1 MKKNFM
7 LIVALAAALFFAA
20 PMTSEASDGEVK
32 GNWKADSTGWWYEFE
47 DGTYYTDGF
56 YEIDGVTYYF
66 DKVGYMATGWKK
78 VDYQWYYFQESG
90 AMVTGWN
97 VINGSWYYLEPEF
110 GWMFEEGTC
119 EIDEKLYLFD
129 KDGAW
134 MGTPGWNELFH
145 NGYNDDSTWY
155 YLDANGNVCTGWQA
169 IGGKWYY
176 FSEGDDWDNKGYMYE
191 NNKYTIME
199 NDEPVEYLFGAD
211 GAWIE
216 STGWNYAG
224 GWYYITANKE
234 YATGWQ
240 AINGEWYYFEPNEEA
255 YNYGMMYSFGER
267 YIEEEDKTYF
277 FENSGAMVDG
287 WYNYANAFS
296 TYGDWV
302 YCYADG
308 TPAEKWAAINGKWY
322 YFNEGLMLSDQW
334 IEDENDD
341 EVRYFLGL
349 DGAMVTGW
357 YHDEFTTPHSHE
369 SYGWIYTDPASGA
382 AYTGW
387 VLSGAKWYFITDGHM
402 ERSCAAHT
410 VEMPDYPQQEDF
422 WGEDGIFSE
431 EEQEAYWDA
440 CHEWDVA
447 REENYEAYKNS
458 LYVFGDDGAMVT
470 GGWYQYKST
479 WGSTWYY
486 ANADGTAATGWKEIS
501 GKWYYFDYDY
511 GYMCTNCYIDGC
523 WLGADGAWVK

>member
-1 MKKNFM
+1 M
-7 LIVALAAALFFAA
+7 LIVALVAALFFVA
-20 PMTSEASDGEVK
+20 PMTSEAADEVK
-32 GNWKADSTGWWYEFE
+32 GDWKADSTGWWYELE

-66 DKVGYMATGWKK
+66 DKAGYMATGWEK
-78 VDYQWYYFQESG
+78 VGYDWYYFNESG
-90 AMVTGWN
+90 AMATGWN
-97 VINGSWYYLEPEF
+97 VINGSWYYLDPES
-110 GWMFEEGTC
+110 GWMYEWGTW

-134 MGTPGWNELFH
+134 MGTPGWNEMFH
-145 NGYNDDSTWY
+145 DGYSDDSTWY
-155 YLDANGNVCTGWQA
+155 YVDANGTVLTGWQL

-176 FSEGDDWDNKGYMYE
+176 FAADYDYMDKGAMYE
-191 NNKYTIME
+191 NGKYTIIE

-216 STGWNYAG
+216 STGWNYAS

-240 AINGEWYYFEPNEEA
+240 AINGEWYYFEPSEDA
-255 YNYGMMYSFGER
+255 YNYGVMYAAGER
-267 YIEEEDKTYF
+267 YIEEEDKSYF
-277 FENSGAMVDG
+277 FEYSGAMVDG
-287 WYNYANAFS
+287 WYNYGDAFS

-308 TPAEKWAAINGKWY
+308 TPAEEWAAINGKWY
-322 YFNEGLMLSDQW
+322 YFNEGWMDNDTW
-334 IEDENDD
+334 IPDENDD
-341 EVRYFLGL
+341 DVKYYLGH

-357 YHDEFTTPHSHE
+357 YHFEYTSPHYSYDE
-369 SYGWIYTDPASGA
+369 GWIYTDPTTGA

-387 VLSGAKWYFITDGHM
+387 VLSGTKWYYINEGYM
-402 ERSCAAHT
+402 QRSCAAHT
-410 VEMPDYPQQEDF
+410 VEYPEYPQEEDF
-422 WGEDGIFSE
+422 WGEDGQWTDA
-431 EEQEAYWDA
+431 EQEAYWDA
-440 CHEWDVA
+440 IDAYDESW
-447 REENYEAYKNS
+447 EENYEAYRNS

-470 GGWYQYKST
+470 GGWYQYKTTYYSE
-479 WGSTWYY
+479 WYY

-501 GKWYYFDYDY
+501 GKWYYFDQYN
-511 GYMCTNCYIDGC
+511 GYMYTNCYVDGC